1 MIQLPV
7 LRLPVPAHPR
17 ALLPASPPTEIR
29 IPAIGVNAPV
39 TRVGL
44 TSTGALNVPPVTKAN
59 LAGWYQYG
67 PAPGQPG
74 ATVIVGHYD
83 TYVGP
88 AVFYQL
94 SKLHR
99 GEKIWIRLADRRTVV
114 FAVRSAQ
121 QYLKS
126 DFPTNKVYVNSG
138 PPALRLI
145 TCAGAFDWA
154 TRHYLDD
161 KVVYATYVRSF
172 GPPHPAKRSHHRQ
185 HPRRPAIRLS
195 PKNRKLLDNA

>member
-1 MIQLPV
+1 VIRIPV
-7 LRLPVPAHPR
+7 LRLPVPVNRPAPLP
-17 ALLPASPPTEIR
+17 ASFPASPPAEIR

-44 TSTGALNVPPVTKAN
+44 TRAGALNVPPVHNAN

-74 ATVIVGHYD
+74 AAVIVGHYD

-88 AVFYQL
+88 AVFYRL
-94 SKLHR
+94 SQLHR

-114 FAVRSAQ
+114 FAVRSADR
-121 QYLKS
+121 YPKS
-126 DFPTNKVYVNSG
+126 DFPTGKVYVNGG
-138 PPALRLI
+138 PPTLRLI

-154 TRHYLDD
+154 TRHYIDD
-161 KVVYATYVRSF
+161 RVVYATYVRSWR
-172 GPPHPAKRSHHRQ
+172 PPHPAKRSHRRQ
-185 HPRRPAIRLS
+185 HPRRVAIRPR
-195 PKNRKLLDNA
+195 PKNRK